1 MEFQTQTTVE
11 CSKEELWSLL
21 FDVTRVAELIPGCS
35 DVEEIKHLE
44 QYSAVIRQKVG
55 PFKFEMPCE
64 IVVDEYIEQERVA
77 ITANGQDKKTATS
90 VMVKMVLTLGDA
102 EESGSVLMDIDSDI
116 QIAGK
121 LATLG
126 FPVVN
131 KKCKDIFREFDTNL
145 QKELEGVHETKEV

>member
-1 MEFQTQTTVE
+1 MKFETQTTVE

-21 FDVTRVAELIPGCS
+21 FDVSRVAGLIPGCS
-35 DVEEIKHLE
+35 DVEELSHLE

-64 IVVDEYIEQERVA
+64 ISVDEYVEQERVA
-77 ITANGQDKKTATS
+77 ITATGEDKKTATS
-90 VMVKMVLTLGDA
+90 VLVKMLLVLG
-102 EESGSVLMDIDSDI
+102 EEEGKVGIDIDSDI

-126 FPVVN
+126 FPVVK
-131 KKCKDIFREFDTNL
+131 KKCKDIFREFDANL
-145 QKELEGVHETKEV
+145 QQELEAVHETKEV

>member
-1 MEFQTQTTVE
+1 MKFETQTAVE

-44 QYSAVIRQKVG
+44 RYSAVIRQKVG

-64 IVVDEYIEQERVA
+64 IVVDEYAEQERVA
-77 ITANGQDKKTATS
+77 ITATGEDKKTSTS
-90 VMVKMVLTLGDA
+90 VLVKMLLVHGEKEDKV
-102 EESGSVLMDIDSDI
+102 SIDIDSDI

-126 FPVVN
+126 FPVVK
-131 KKCKDIFREFDTNL
+131 KKCKDIFREFDANL
-145 QKELEGVHETKEV
+145 QQELEGVDEAKTV

>member
-1 MEFQTQTTVE
+1 MKFETQTTVE

-21 FDVTRVAELIPGCS
+21 FDVSRVAGLIPGCS
-35 DVEEIKHLE
+35 DVEELSHLE

-64 IVVDEYIEQERVA
+64 ISVDEYVEQERVA
-77 ITANGQDKKTATS
+77 ITATGEDKKTATS
-90 VMVKMVLTLGDA
+90 VLVKMLLVLG
-102 EESGSVLMDIDSDI
+102 EEEGKVGIDIDSDI

-126 FPVVN
+126 FPVVK

-145 QKELEGVHETKEV
+145 QQELEAVHETKEV